1 VTPRQRAVL
10 VKMVEGIFGVAWIGL
25 LALLPRGYHTISLIL
40 TILIC
45 TMLGIGALTSIFD
58 RRRALSTLT
67 VYACVGVLSLLIQG
81 YQTLFLVIALAAF
94 GIGALTFLY
103 YEAPYVWRW
112 WFPDQPF
119 GLTVK
124 RWLRYLAQAVVVA
137 VAYVHMRI
145 YINYLTS
152 VDPGNFP
159 TALAALTVLNA
170 IVWWLLSLGLIMLVT
185 AGVYAGLAFMASLRG
200 KFGPA
205 EIGGVSATRWGL
217 RMAGAGSLFLVSM
230 MAIGLPSDTR
240 WMQRAARILV
250 TNVLVFTEYSYNQ
263 TCSVSSEQRLV
274 AHLKDRKEMRASII
288 SIADNHG
295 RAWPSLWWIFPLMFF
310 QDYTFS
316 RGTCDDQ
323 SQP

>member
-1 VTPRQRAVL
+1 VTTRQRDVLRGVELLLFAV
-10 VKMVEGIFGVAWIGL
+10 APIGL
-25 LALLPRGYHTISLIL
+25 LMLLARGYHTLL
-40 TILIC
+40 WILIGVMC
-45 TMLGIGALTSIFD
+45 GIGALSFTYA
-58 RRRALSTLT
+58 RRRRTLE
-67 VYACVGVLSLLIQG
+67 GLSLVAAVGLFSLIVQG
-81 YQTLFLVIALAAF
+81 YRTLVLVIVGMNF

-119 GLTVK
+119 GLTAK

-137 VAYVHMRI
+137 VAYVHMRV
-145 YINYLTS
+145 YINYLTG

-170 IVWWLLSLGLIMLVT
+170 IVWWLLFLGLIMLVT
-185 AGVYAGLAFMASLRG
+185 AGVYAGLALMASLRG

-217 RMAGAGSLFLVSM
+217 RMAGAGSLFFVSM
-230 MAIGLPSDTR
+230 LAIGLLSDTP
-240 WMQRAARILV
+240 WMQRVARILV
-250 TNVLVFTEYSYNQ
+250 TNVLVLTEYSYNQ
-263 TCSVSSEQRLV
+263 TCSVSSKQRLV

-288 SIADNHG
+288 SIAEDRG
-295 RAWPSLWWIFPLMFF
+295 RAWPGLWWIFPLMFF

-316 RGTCDDQ
+316 RGTCDEQ

>member
-58 RRRALSTLT
+58 RRRALSVLT
-67 VYACVGVLSLLIQG
+67 VYACVGVLSLLMHG

-137 VAYVHMRI
+137 VAYVHMRV
-145 YINYLTS
+145 YINYLTG

-159 TALAALTVLNA
+159 TALAALTV
-170 IVWWLLSLGLIMLVT
+170 
-185 AGVYAGLAFMASLRG
+185 
-200 KFGPA
+200 
-205 EIGGVSATRWGL
+205 
-217 RMAGAGSLFLVSM
+217 
-230 MAIGLPSDTR
+230 
-240 WMQRAARILV
+240 
-250 TNVLVFTEYSYNQ
+250 VLVFTEYSYNQ

-288 SIADNHG
+288 SIADDHG

>member
-1 VTPRQRAVL
+1 MLATV
-10 VKMVEGIFGVAWIGL
+10 VEGLFVIALIGL
-25 LALLPRGYHTISLIL
+25 FVLLVRGYHTLVLIL
-40 TILIC
+40 
-45 TMLGIGALTSIFD
+45 
-58 RRRALSTLT
+58 
-67 VYACVGVLSLLIQG
+67 VGVM
-81 YQTLFLVIALAAF
+81 F

-112 WFPDQPF
+112 WFPDQLF

-124 RWLRYLAQAVVVA
+124 RWLRYLVQAVVVA
-137 VAYVHMRI
+137 VAYVHMRVH
-145 YINYLTS
+145 INYLTG

-170 IVWWLLSLGLIMLVT
+170 IVWWPLVLGLIMLVT
-185 AGVYAGLAFMASLRG
+185 AGVYAGLAFMARLRG
-200 KFGPA
+200 EFGPA

-217 RMAGAGSLFLVSM
+217 RMAGAGSLFFVSIL
-230 MAIGLPSDTR
+230 AIGLASDTP
-240 WMQRAARILV
+240 WMQRVARILV

-274 AHLKDRKEMRASII
+274 AQLKDRKEMRASII
-288 SIADNHG
+288 SIAEDHG
-295 RAWPSLWWIFPLMFF
+295 RAWPGLWWIFPLMFF